1 MSFCITYIE
10 NYNLF
15 TSDIRI
21 TQECLIFVNIA
32 QKDYIEYLL
41 CPQKPAP
48 ESEYVVFQ
56 ILPFSYIFSRFIHHS
71 MLCFVKTCISVCKV
85 WKSVISYKGWVAK
98 IA

>member
-85 WKSVISYKGWVAK
+85 
-98 IA
+98 